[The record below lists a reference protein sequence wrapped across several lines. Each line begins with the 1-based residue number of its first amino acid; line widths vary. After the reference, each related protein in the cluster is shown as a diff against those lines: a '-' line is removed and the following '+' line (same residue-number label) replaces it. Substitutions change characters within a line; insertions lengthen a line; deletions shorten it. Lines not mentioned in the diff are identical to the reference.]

1 MKKKNNNVTTNNFQ
15 KIFKKIK
22 KYFQKVSE
30 KYQRTYEQIQ
40 LTFIYFFA
48 TVVLMFLI
56 QTSIGYFPDI
66 LYTIVPFSKEIL
78 SIKLLGIFTSP
89 EKTFVL
95 YLLIIEIIINRPILK
110 FSILVKF
117 NILLIFLLEML
128 QNLVINWWDV
138 LFTRELDIFH
148 GEAYFNRSATIQFL
162 TILFSFFY
170 LLYVISYIAA
180 MRGRFPVF
188 PGILQKVVDSVAF
201 WLQIKKIDPSENKDK
216 D

>member
-1 MKKKNNNVTTNNFQ
+1 MKKKKSVPSENSIQ
-15 KIFKKIK
+15 KILKKII
-22 KYFQKVSE
+22 KYFQKKSQ
-30 KYQRTYEQIQ
+30 KYQRLFEQIQ

-56 QTSIGYFPDI
+56 QSSIGYFPDI
-66 LYTIVPFSKEIL
+66 LYSIVPFSKEIL
-78 SIKLLGIFTSP
+78 GIKLLGIFTSP

-95 YLLIIEIIINRPILK
+95 YLLIIEVVINRPILK

-117 NILLIFLLEML
+117 NILLIFLLEMI

-180 MRGRFPVF
+180 MRGRFPIF

-201 WLQIKKIDPSENKDK
+201 WLQIKKIDPTDK
-216 D
+216 KKF